1 MMKTRE
7 QIIID
12 VQKFLVK
19 AGFATSDPKDLAH
32 AGFDIVARR
41 VSTILVIK
49 VMLNASSLNEQMLAG
64 MKTLAH
70 AVEGSPL
77 LIALKSGNE
86 PVEDGVTY
94 SRSGIPLISFDTL
107 RDLIEEGIPP
117 MVYAASGGFY
127 VNLDSDILR
136 KAREGGLS
144 LGDLAEM
151 AGVSRRT
158 IKMYED
164 GMSAKLEV
172 AMRLEEGLGVE
183 LIVPVGPLTCNQTR
197 VGNHVGNNLA
207 NNEQFEGMAR
217 DIFMKL
223 NKIGYSV
230 EAATRCPFDAVAR
243 DRDVV
248 LFTGVDQ
255 KKPGL
260 DKRAKAI
267 ANLSRVL
274 EKHSVI
280 FVDKLGERVNLEGTP
295 LIGSSELKKAKD
307 KKKVMDLIEERV

>member
-1 MMKTRE
+1 
-7 QIIID
+7 
-12 VQKFLVK
+12 
-19 AGFATSDPKDLAH
+19 
-32 AGFDIVARR
+32 
-41 VSTILVIK
+41 
-49 VMLNASSLNEQMLAG
+49 
-64 MKTLAH
+64 MKTLAY

-86 PVEDGVTY
+86 PIEDGVTY
-94 SRSGIPLISFDTL
+94 SRSAIPLISYGTL
-107 RDLIEEGIPP
+107 RDLIEDGIPP

-127 VNLDSDILR
+127 VNLDAEILR

-144 LGDLAEM
+144 LGDIAEM
-151 AGVSRRT
+151 AGVSRRA

-164 GMSAKLEV
+164 GMNAKLEV
-172 AMRLEEGLGVE
+172 ALRLEEGLGVE
-183 LIVPVGPLTCNQTR
+183 LIVPVDTFTCNQTR
-197 VGNHVGNNLA
+197 FGDCVSEKPA
-207 NNEQFEGMAR
+207 NSEQFQGMAR

-230 EAATRCPFDAVAR
+230 DHVTRCPFDAVAR
-243 DRDVV
+243 DKDVV

-267 ANLSRVL
+267 ANLSRIL

-280 FVDKLGERVNLEGTP
+280 FVDRLGERVNLEGTP
-295 LIGSSELKKAKD
+295 LIGSGELKMAKD

>member
-1 MMKTRE
+1 MKSRE
-7 QIIID
+7 QLIIEI
-12 VQKFLVK
+12 QGFLVK
-19 AGFATSDPKDLAH
+19 EGFATSDPKDLAH

-41 VSTILVIK
+41 GPTILVIK
-49 VMLNASSLNEQMLAG
+49 VMTNANSLNESMLAG

-77 LIALKSGNE
+77 IIAIKSGND
-86 PVEDGVTY
+86 PIEDGVTY
-94 SRSGIPLISFDTL
+94 SRSGIPLISVGTL
-107 RDLIEEGIPP
+107 RDLIEDRIPP
-117 MVYAASGGFY
+117 MVFAASGGFY
-127 VNLDSDILR
+127 VNLDSEILR
-136 KAREGGLS
+136 KARESGLS
-144 LGDLAEM
+144 LGDLADM

-164 GMSAKLEV
+164 GMNAKLDV
-172 AMRLEEGLGVE
+172 ALRLEECLGVE
-183 LIVPVGPLTCNQTR
+183 LIVPVDAFSSPQTR
-197 VGNHVGNNLA
+197 GGDKSYENLT
-207 NNEQFEGMAR
+207 NNEQFHGMAR

-230 EAATRCPFDAVAR
+230 DTATRCPFDALAR
-243 DRDVV
+243 DRDVL

-267 ANLSRVL
+267 ATLSRIL

-280 FVDKLGERVNLEGTP
+280 FVDRLGERVNLEGTP
-295 LIGSSELKKAKD
+295 LIGSGELKKAKD
-307 KKKVMDLIEERV
+307 KKNVMDLIEERE

>member
-1 MMKTRE
+1 MKSRE
-7 QIIID
+7 QTIVE
-12 VQKFLVK
+12 VQGFLMR

-41 VSTILVIK
+41 GSTILIIK
-49 VMLNASSLNEQMLAG
+49 VVTNANSLNEQMLAG

-77 LIALKSGNE
+77 LIAPKSGNE
-86 PVEDGVTY
+86 SIEDGVTY
-94 SRSGIPLISFDTL
+94 SRFGIPLISYGTL
-107 RDLIEEGIPP
+107 RDLIEDGIPP

-151 AGVSRRT
+151 AGVNRRT

-164 GMSAKLEV
+164 GMNAKLEV

-183 LIVPVGPLTCNQTR
+183 LIVPVEPFTCNQTW
-197 VGNHVGNNLA
+197 VGDQTGEKLA
-207 NNEQFEGMAR
+207 NSEQFQGMAR

-230 EAATRCPFDAVAR
+230 DRATRCPFDAVAR
-243 DRDVV
+243 DKDVV

-267 ANLSRVL
+267 AHLSRIL

-295 LIGSSELKKAKD
+295 LIGSGELKMAKD
-307 KKKVMDLIEERV
+307 KKNVMDLIEERG

>member
-1 MMKTRE
+1 MMKSRE

-12 VQKFLVK
+12 VQRLLLS
-19 AGFATSDPKDLAH
+19 AGFAASDPNDLAH

-41 VSTILVIK
+41 GATILVIK
-49 VMLNASSLNEQMLAG
+49 VMINANSVNEQMLAG

-86 PVEDGVTY
+86 PIEDGVTY
-94 SRSGIPLISFDTL
+94 SRSSIPLISFGTL
-107 RDLIEEGIPP
+107 HDLIEDGVPP

-127 VNLDSDILR
+127 VNLDSEILR

-164 GMSAKLEV
+164 GMNAKLEV
-172 AMRLEEGLGVE
+172 AMKLEEGLGLE
-183 LIVPVGPLTCNQTR
+183 LIVPIDALICNRVQVGGMAGDNQP
-197 VGNHVGNNLA
+197 NS
-207 NNEQFEGMAR
+207 EQFEGMAR

-230 EAATRCPFDAVAR
+230 DAATRCPFDAVAR
-243 DRDVV
+243 DRNVV

-260 DKRAKAI
+260 DRRAKAI

-280 FVDKLGERVNLEGTP
+280 FVDRLGERVNLEGTP
-295 LIGSSELKKAKD
+295 LIGSGELKMAKD

>member
-1 MMKTRE
+1 MMKSKE
-7 QIIID
+7 QIIIEIQR
-12 VQKFLVK
+12 VLAKE
-19 AGFATSDPKDLAH
+19 GFATSDPNDLAH
-32 AGFDIVARR
+32 SGFDVVARR
-41 VSTILVIK
+41 GPTILVIK
-49 VMLNASSLNEQMLAG
+49 VVINASSLNEQMLAG

-70 AVEGSPL
+70 AVQGSPL
-77 LIALKSGNE
+77 LIAVKSGDE
-86 PVEDGVTY
+86 PIEDGVSY
-94 SRSGIPLISFDTL
+94 SRSSIPLISFGTL

-117 MVYAASGGFY
+117 MIYAASGGFY
-127 VNLDSDILR
+127 VNLDSEILK

-158 IKMYED
+158 IRMYED
-164 GMSAKLEV
+164 GMNAKLEV
-172 AMRLEEGLGVE
+172 ALRLEEGLRVE
-183 LIVPVGPLTCNQTR
+183 LIVPVDPLKCDHNR
-197 VGNHVGNNLA
+197 VAEIDAA
-207 NNEQFEGMAR
+207 NPAGEGFDGMAR

-230 EAATRCPFDAVAR
+230 DTAIRCPFDAVAR

-255 KKPGL
+255 KRPDL
-260 DKRAKAI
+260 NKRAKAI
-267 ANLSRVL
+267 ANLSKIL

-295 LIGSSELKKAKD
+295 LIGSGELKKAKD
-307 KKKVMDLIEERV
+307 KKNVMDLIEERV